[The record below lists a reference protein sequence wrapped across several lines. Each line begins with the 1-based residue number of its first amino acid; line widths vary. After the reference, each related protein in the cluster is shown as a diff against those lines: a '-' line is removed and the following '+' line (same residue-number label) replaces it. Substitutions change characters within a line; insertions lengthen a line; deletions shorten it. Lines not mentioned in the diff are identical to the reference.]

1 MARALVTG
9 GCGFVGRHL
18 IRRLVAEGLDV
29 VCVDPLV
36 MGTGALHPDLWRSFA
51 GSHLVF
57 LQEDCRTFFARPPEY
72 FDYVFHL
79 AALVGGR
86 VTLETQALDVAE
98 DLAVDAKLW
107 QWAVRAK
114 PGSVIFFSSSAAYPV
129 SLQTVD
135 NHRLL
140 SEEMIN
146 FDAAIG
152 MPDLSYGWAK
162 LTGEYLMKLYVER
175 YGQRAIAYRPFSGYG
190 EDQDLAYPFPAICRR
205 LLAEQGAAE
214 VFVWGSG
221 RQCRDF
227 IHISDCIEFIWQTK
241 ELLPDGAS
249 LNLSTGIAISF
260 IELAEAI
267 SQQIGWQP
275 TVTGRSNHPE
285 GVFYRCG
292 DTALQRSYGLAPL
305 VHLHE
310 GIARMLEYL
319 RAQQPPYGQQRLGI

>member
-1 MARALVTG
+1 MMRALVTG

-18 IRRLVAEGLDV
+18 IQRLLAEGLDV
-29 VCVDPLV
+29 VCVDSLV
-36 MGTGALHPDLWRSFA
+36 EGTGALHPDLWQRFARSRF
-51 GSHLVF
+51 SF
-57 LQEDCRTFFARPPEY
+57 CQEDCRTFFTHMPEH

-86 VTLETQALDVAE
+86 VTLETRALDVAE
-98 DLAVDAKLW
+98 DLSVDAELW
-107 QWAVRAK
+107 QWASRAK

-140 SEEMIN
+140 SEDMIN
-146 FDAAIG
+146 FDAVVG
-152 MPDLSYGWAK
+152 VPDLSYGWAK

-175 YGQRAIAYRPFSGYG
+175 YGRRAIAYRPFSGYG

-205 LLAEQGAAE
+205 LLAEEGAAE

-221 RQCRDF
+221 RQRRDF
-227 IHISDCIEFIWQTK
+227 IHISDCIEFIWQTR

-249 LNLSTGIAISF
+249 LNLSTGIATSF
-260 IELAEAI
+260 IELAETI
-267 SQQIGWQP
+267 SRQIGWQP
-275 TVTGRSNHPE
+275 AVIGRSSHPE

-292 DTALQRSYGLAPL
+292 DTALQRSYGLTPSISL
-305 VHLHE
+305 EE
-310 GIARMLEYL
+310 GIARMLEHL
-319 RAQQPPYGQQRLGI
+319 RAEQASYALAM

>member
-1 MARALVTG
+1 MARALVTS

-18 IRRLVAEGLDV
+18 IRRLLAEGLDV

-36 MGTGALHPDLWRSFA
+36 MGTGALHADLWQCFTRSRFT
-51 GSHLVF
+51 F
-57 LQEDCRTFFARPPEY
+57 LQEDCRTFFARAPEH

-86 VTLETQALDVAE
+86 VTLETRALDVAE

-107 QWAVRAK
+107 QWASRAK
-114 PGSVIFFSSSAAYPV
+114 PGTVVFFSSSAAYPV
-129 SLQTVD
+129 SLQTVE
-135 NHRLL
+135 NHWLL
-140 SEEMIN
+140 SEDMIN
-146 FDAAIG
+146 FDTSVG

-190 EDQDLAYPFPAICRR
+190 EGQDLAYPFPAICRR
-205 LLAEQGAAE
+205 LLAEKGAAE
-214 VFVWGSG
+214 VFVWGTG

-241 ELLPDGAS
+241 DLLPDGAS
-249 LNLSTGIAISF
+249 LNLSTGIAMSF
-260 IELAEAI
+260 IELAEII
-267 SQQIGWQP
+267 SRQIGWQP
-275 TVTGRSNHPE
+275 VVTGRSNHPE

-292 DTALQRSYGLAPL
+292 DTVLQRSYGLKPL
-305 VHLHE
+305 VSLEE
-310 GIARMLEYL
+310 GIARTLENL
-319 RAQQPPYGQQRLGI
+319 RAEQPPYALAI

>member
-18 IRRLVAEGLDV
+18 IRRLLAEGLDV
-29 VCVDPLV
+29 VCVDSLV
-36 MGTGALHPDLWRSFA
+36 VGTGALHPDLWQRFARSRFT
-51 GSHLVF
+51 F
-57 LQEDCRTFFARPPEY
+57 LQEACRAFFARPPEH

-86 VTLETQALDVAE
+86 VTLETRALDVAE
-98 DLAVDAKLW
+98 DLAVDAELW
-107 QWAVRAK
+107 QWASRAK
-114 PGSVIFFSSSAAYPV
+114 PGSVVFFSSSAAYPV
-129 SLQTVD
+129 SLQSVG

-140 SEEMIN
+140 AEDMIN

-152 MPDLSYGWAK
+152 VPDLSYGWAK

-175 YGQRAIAYRPFSGYG
+175 YGLRAIAYRPFSGYG

-227 IHISDCIEFIWQTK
+227 IHISDCIDFIWQTK

-249 LNLSTGIAISF
+249 LNLSTGIATSF
-260 IELAEAI
+260 IELAETI
-267 SQQIGWQP
+267 SRQIGWQP
-275 TVTGRSNHPE
+275 AVAGRSGHPE

-292 DTALQRSYGLAPL
+292 DTVLQRSYGLTPL
-305 VHLHE
+305 VSLEE
-310 GIARMLEYL
+310 GVARTLEHL
-319 RAQQPPYGQQRLGI
+319 RAGAIALAI